1 MGNIYVE
8 SKFIPNNLENRFE
21 KSLGMSDDEY
31 TKAVDDGSYTNFVR
45 DKAGY
50 GLAQWTHWSRKEGFL
65 NFAKASHV
73 SIGDLNMQMNY
84 LWKELQKSIDITKLN
99 AFNSVRDASDYILHQ
114 FERPADQSE
123 EVEIRRAGYGQEF
136 YNKYYG

>member
-1 MGNIYVE
+1 MN
-8 SKFIPNNLENRFE
+8 
-21 KSLGMSDDEY
+21 DDEY

-50 GLAQWTHWSRKEGFL
+50 GLAQWTYWSRKKNFL
-65 NFAKASHV
+65 DYAKSKGT
-73 SIGDLNMQMNY
+73 SIGDMEMQLAY
-84 LWKELQKSIDITKLN
+84 LWKELQESIDITKLN
-99 AFNSVRDASDYILHQ
+99 AFNSVREASDYILHQ

-136 YNKYYG
+136 YNTYYG